1 MLIGICGAAGSGKDE
16 VASVLVEKFG
26 YIRNKFADPLYEMVA
41 AMTGYTVSQL
51 QDRRLKEKPIGWLDS
66 KTPRQLLQTL
76 GTDWGRTLVHSEV
89 WIRSVQ
95 RRVERAREDGRHSV
109 ITDLRF
115 DNEAEWVRACGGV
128 VWRVERDVPTD
139 VACLTPHSSESGVK
153 DGLID
158 RTIVNDGTLEDL
170 RRRVAE
176 VCVGSGLDH
185 IQ

>member
-16 VASVLVEKFG
+16 VATVLVEKFG

-76 GTDWGRTLVHSEV
+76 GTDWGRTMVHSEV

-95 RRVERAREDGRHSV
+95 RRVERALEDGRYSV

-115 DNEAEWVRACGGV
+115 DNEAEWVRNNGGV
-128 VWRVERDVPTD
+128 VWRVERDVPGD
-139 VACLTPHSSESGVK
+139 VACLSPHASEQGVR
-153 DGLID
+153 DELVDTVIAN
-158 RTIVNDGTLEDL
+158 TGTLEQL
-170 RRRVAE
+170 RSHVAE
-176 VCVGSGLDH
+176 VCGRLL
-185 IQ
+185 

>member
-16 VASVLVEKFG
+16 VASVLVGEFG

-51 QDRRLKEKPIGWLDS
+51 QDRRLKEKPISLLDS

-76 GTDWGRTLVHSEV
+76 GTDWGRTMVHSEV

-95 RRVERAREDGRHSV
+95 RRVERALEDGRHSV

-115 DNEAEWVRACGGV
+115 DNEAEWIRSLGGQ
-128 VWRVERDVPTD
+128 VWRVDRAVPED
-139 VACLTPHSSESGVK
+139 VACLSPHSSERGIRNDLV
-153 DGLID
+153 D
-158 RTIVNDGTLEDL
+158 RVIENGSTLEDL

-176 VCVGSGLDH
+176 VCVGSGLPR
-185 IQ
+185 I